1 MRSFLAGLLILSVTS
16 CAFAQVR
23 GEVESIGFGGEGYYR
38 PECWTPMVIRLKSQ
52 ISDPAEYRIEVHQ
65 QDLDF
70 DHVIYV
76 KDGITLNGQAEQR
89 WEVCFLPQPT
99 KGGLAD
105 PNSNNPIQDLQDKLR
120 VYLTNKEGT
129 RQLLQLPI
137 TSPVQSLEVT
147 ATGFTRVKGNKLILS
162 VTDGSSRPAWS
173 EYAGAIGLI
182 EKPVVVPTDP
192 RSLPQ
197 SVLAYQAVDAVIW
210 MSGDA
215 HILTDQGSKQLAAI
229 HQWVRQGGSLV
240 VCQPAGDGD
249 RKNIAPFA
257 DLLPILWQDNGEWRV
272 STANQNTL
280 QPLITLAQY
289 RNQSNQQEFNK
300 HWKLKGEFPF
310 ARAIAKPD
318 AVVDEMI
325 AWDGAGGKDVTPYM
339 ARMPCGLGCVT
350 WVAQDLGNRA
360 ITGPDTTGWP
370 YVWDKVFGWR
380 NDTRIPQ
387 DQTEVDRKAY
397 EETFQISSVDLGYAQ
412 LRGVEFGAKGAGLI
426 VLAIFFFIVYWIV
439 AGPGTYLVLTGRH
452 RKELS
457 WTAFGVTAMVATLI
471 TVLLVRLV
479 LRGSAEI
486 HHATD
491 LRVAEGQEA
500 QPAIAYSRIG
510 LYIPRDG
517 AQRVSLAETSS
528 QLVSW
533 LTPMSISPSYLPDN
547 EFPAN
552 LDYQVPVREEASA
565 DPVAIEVP
573 FRSTLK
579 KLQAKWCGDKT
590 ARITGGAAKLTPG
603 ATVYQ
608 SIQGSLGNGTGVDL
622 KNVYFAF
629 HFTGEQDYML
639 YVPLWPKG
647 SAIDLGR
654 RLAGAYRLRSDP
666 EDNSSEVA
674 EPGSGK
680 DVREYLE
687 SWAVYWGRTLSGV
700 KENLDDLNQAVPI
713 SFPAL
718 SLFDRLPPIRNN
730 KESTTSAQ
738 TLFRRGARNLNMSQA
753 LMAGELVV
761 LAQADNQP
769 LPFPLDVNG
778 DRVEGVGTVF
788 YQFALPLERVSVP
801 RPVTKPA
808 TQPPG

>member
-1 MRSFLAGLLILSVTS
+1 MRSFLAGLLILCVTS

-23 GEVESIGFGGEGYYR
+23 GEVESIGFGGEGFYR
-38 PECWTPMVIRLKSQ
+38 PECWTPMVVRLKSQ

-99 KGGLAD
+99 KGGLTD
-105 PNSNNPIQDLQDKLR
+105 PNSNNPIADLQERLR

-137 TSPVQSLEVT
+137 TSPVQTLEVNPS
-147 ATGFTRVKGNKLILS
+147 GFTRVKGNKLILS
-162 VTDGSSRPAWS
+162 VTDSSSRPAWS
-173 EYAGAIGLI
+173 EYAGALGLI
-182 EKPVVVPTDP
+182 EKPVVVPVDP

-215 HILTDQGSKQLAAI
+215 HILTDQGSKQLTALE
-229 HQWVRQGGSLV
+229 QWVRQGGSLV
-240 VCQPAGDGD
+240 ICQPASDGD

-257 DLLPILWQDNGEWRV
+257 DLLPIEWQENGDWKV
-272 STANQNTL
+272 SIAAKSDL
-280 QPLITLAQY
+280 QPLLRLAEY
-289 RNQSNQQEFNK
+289 RTRGALTEFNK

-310 ARAIAKPD
+310 ARASAKPN
-318 AVVDEMI
+318 AVVDETI
-325 AWDGAGGKDVTPYM
+325 AWDGAVAKDQTPYI
-339 ARMPCGLGCVT
+339 ARAPYGMGCVT

-360 ITGPDTTGWP
+360 ITGSDTTGWP

-380 NDTRIPQ
+380 NETRIPQ
-387 DQTEVDRKAY
+387 DQTEDDHKSY
-397 EETFQISSVDLGYAQ
+397 EEAFGIATVDVGYAQ
-412 LRGVEFGAKGAGLI
+412 LKGVEFGAKGAGLI
-426 VLAIFFFIVYWIV
+426 VLAIFFFIIYWIV
-439 AGPGTYLVLTGRH
+439 AGPGTYLVLAGRG

-457 WTAFGVTAMVATLI
+457 WTAFGVAAMGATLI

-479 LRGSAEI
+479 LRGNAEI
-486 HHATD
+486 HHATN
-491 LRVAEGQEA
+491 LRMAEGQES
-500 QPAIAYSRIG
+500 QPAIAYSRVG

-517 AQRVSLAETSS
+517 TQRVALADTSS

-533 LTPMSISPSYLPDN
+533 VTPMAISPSYLPDN

-552 LDYQVPVREEASA
+552 LDYQVPVREEGTS
-565 DPVAIEVP
+565 DPVSIDVP

-579 KLQAKWCGDKT
+579 KLQVKWCGDKS
-590 ARITGGAAKLTPG
+590 ARITGAAVKLTPA
-603 ATVYQ
+603 ATVYR

-629 HFTGEQDYML
+629 HVSGEQDYML

-647 SAIDLGR
+647 AAIDLGG
-654 RLAGAYRLRSDP
+654 RLAAAYRLRADP
-666 EDNSSEVA
+666 EDPSLDA
-674 EPGSGK
+674 LEPGQGK
-680 DVREYLE
+680 DVRAYVEA
-687 SWAVYWGRTLSGV
+687 WAVYWDRALKDV
-700 KENLDDLNQAVPI
+700 KENLDDLSQAVPI
-713 SFPAL
+713 SFPVL
-718 SLFDRLPPIRNN
+718 SLFDRLPPSRNTPDGQL
-730 KESTTSAQ
+730 KAQ
-738 TLFRRGARNLNMSQA
+738 TLFRRGGRSLNMSPA

-761 LAQADNQP
+761 LAQADGQP

-778 DRVEGVGTVF
+778 DRVGGTGTVF
-788 YQFALPLERVSVP
+788 YQFALPMDRVLP
-801 RPVTKPA
+801 PEPTTKPA
-808 TQPPG
+808 KQ